1 MISIALFWHPC
12 QIARVLP
19 FKGWFMVSEPI
30 STRSTMARF
39 RPPMWSPAGRSCPP
53 GSPLWHGPGLRSWRW
68 PLHRCM
74 QEVLHPVRHRGQS
87 AVGDQFDIRG
97 RGLGKLWGALR
108 SEITALNHMFSDF
121 GWLPEGCFPHHRL
134 VGAQPLHQRVWRIL

>member
-1 MISIALFWHPC
+1 MVHGVGTDLN
-12 QIARVLP
+12 QIDHGQVQASDV
-19 FKGWFMVSEPI
+19 V
-30 STRSTMARF
+30 
-39 RPPMWSPAGRSCPP
+39 AGRSKLPP
-53 GSPLWHGPGLRSWRW
+53 RVPSLTWPWASKLEVATSQMRS
-68 PLHRCM
+68 